1 MGGCAGLA
9 SRRSRHT
16 AESDSRSS
24 KSLVSDSLVVVH
36 PFHALSGQCLDVL
49 FSKRWA
55 GEMLFVCV
63 RPGSG
68 QVTLPAAW
76 TDRGSGAEQGRLSVD
91 GLAALGAVTRALKV
105 VDGGE

>member
-1 MGGCAGLA
+1 MPAPLGRSR

-16 AESDSRSS
+16 AGSDSRSS
-24 KSLVSDSLVVVH
+24 DSLLVVH
-36 PFHALSGQCLDVL
+36 PFHALRGQRLEVL
-49 FSKRWA
+49 FAKRWA
-55 GEMLFVCV
+55 GGTLFVCA

-68 QVTLPAAW
+68 QVGLPAAW
-76 TDRGSGAEQGRLSVD
+76 TDRGPAAEHGRLSVD